1 MLWAKA
7 SSQIVH
13 GCFVTKLRS
22 LHCLPPQ
29 WIMPLIYSLMLD
41 CRVRWVVVPYMLLV
55 LGSSIAETN
64 IYIYIEKQIYIYI
77 LRERDKYL
85 YIYRETNIY
94 IYWERE
100 RERKSKIFF
109 PREFH
114 KILGYHRRNK
124 GKNYVN
130 FCDQMAGSWW
140 YDWENHGIC
149 YHQILWKRKRNNC
162 VNINPHTW
170 ELHILNF
177 SLKFSFK
184 ICYSQVQSVKL
195 VFIS

>member
-1 MLWAKA
+1 M
-7 SSQIVH
+7 SSTIDCIWRIWYCELKKSH
-13 GCFVTKLRS
+13 PKKLTYIICFPQLRS
-22 LHCLPPQ
+22 YHVC
-29 WIMPLIYSLMLD
+29 WTITVWLI
-41 CRVRWVVVPYMLLV
+41 
-55 LGSSIAETN
+55 A
-64 IYIYIEKQIYIYI
+64 
-77 LRERDKYL
+77 
-85 YIYRETNIY
+85 
-94 IYWERE
+94 
-100 RERKSKIFF
+100 KSFFFVHISKACSYF
-109 PREFH
+109 PREID

-130 FCDQMAGSWW
+130 FGDQMACGWW

-149 YHQILWKRKRNNC
+149 YHQTLWKRKRNNC

>member
-1 MLWAKA
+1 MLALGKGKFSDCTWLLCDKT
-7 SSQIVH
+7 QEP
-13 GCFVTKLRS
+13 S
-22 LHCLPPQ
+22 LLATPMDYAFNLQ
-29 WIMPLIYSLMLD
+29 FDAWLQGKVRGRPLYVVGPWFFYCRNKYLYIY
-41 CRVRWVVVPYMLLV
+41 R
-55 LGSSIAETN
+55 ETN
-64 IYIYIEKQIYIYI
+64 IYIYIYI

-109 PREFH
+109 PREIH

-149 YHQILWKRKRNNC
+149 YHQILWKRKRNNLG
-162 VNINPHTW
+162 V
-170 ELHILNF
+170 
-177 SLKFSFK
+177 
-184 ICYSQVQSVKL
+184 
-195 VFIS
+195 